1 MMLRGRDVCSLNVG
15 SLPLWALGPA
25 EPPPVGLGQ
34 EPTGKVMD
42 TRQGKFEATQS
53 EADTASSTSLIP
65 CGVAGVGWGVRGCGL
80 FSP

>member
-1 MMLRGRDVCSLNVG
+1 MWGAFPFGLWGPQSLAQ
-15 SLPLWALGPA
+15 SY
-25 EPPPVGLGQ
+25 PVGLGR

-80 FSP
+80 LSP